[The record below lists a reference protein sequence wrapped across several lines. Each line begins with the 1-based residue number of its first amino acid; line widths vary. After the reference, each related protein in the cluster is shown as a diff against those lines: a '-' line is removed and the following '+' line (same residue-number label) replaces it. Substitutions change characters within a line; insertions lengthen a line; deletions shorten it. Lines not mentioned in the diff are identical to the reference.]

1 MLMNDDGTYTL
12 QGPATIRVLQVNNDD
27 IWKNLTVFISQ
38 FVKNVYDPKVMHD
51 NGIIASCTPATY
63 N

>member
-38 FVKNVYDPKVMHD
+38 FVKNVYDPK
-51 NGIIASCTPATY
+51 A
-63 N
+63 